1 MVYSAGREA
10 DLVMDINRKRGFRY
24 KDIQVSQ
31 DSERFGVTGGSPSP
45 VLCFRSA
52 GCTDCSS
59 VNRAYPYRLGR
70 LPIQLGESLV
80 AAK

>member
-24 KDIQVSQ
+24 KGIQVSQ

-45 VLCFRSA
+45 VLCLRSA
-52 GCTDCSS
+52 GCTDRSS
-59 VNRAYPYRLGR
+59 VNCAYLLDLAAFPYNWGN
-70 LPIQLGESLV
+70 P
-80 AAK
+80 